1 MKLRRDVRDWVV
13 KAEED
18 YETARFLVRKRK
30 PNLSNAVCFHA
41 QQCAEKY
48 LKAFLVFHR
57 IAFPKTHDLL
67 DLLELTKKA
76 DPTLELLRSDL
87 AHLEPYAVEV
97 RYPGEFA
104 TRQEAKRSVRVMAH
118 IRLALQDRLGNPR
131 SVSAFRGFVKGMRAN
146 SIREKKDRF

>member
-18 YETARFLVRKRK
+18 YEAARALVRKRK

-48 LKAFLVFHR
+48 LKAFLIYHR

-67 DLLELTKKA
+67 DLLELAKRA
-76 DPTLELLRSDL
+76 DSTLELLRPDL
-87 AHLEPYAVEV
+87 AHLEPYAVEF

-104 TRQEAKRSVRVMAH
+104 TRQEAKRSVQVGTHVRE
-118 IRLALQDRLGNPR
+118 
-131 SVSAFRGFVKGMRAN
+131 AFRN
-146 SIREKKDRF
+146 RFQLR

>member
-18 YETARFLVRKRK
+18 YETARTLVRKRK
-30 PNLSNAVCFHA
+30 HNLSNAVCFHA

-48 LKAFLVFHR
+48 LKAFLIFHR

-67 DLLELTKKA
+67 DLLELAKKV
-76 DPTLELLRSDL
+76 DPTLELLKSDL
-87 AHLEPYAVEV
+87 AYLEPYAVEF

-104 TRQEAKRSVRVMAH
+104 TRQEAKRSARVMAH
-118 IRLALQDRLGNPR
+118 VRLALRNCLG
-131 SVSAFRGFVKGMRAN
+131 SSGSRA
-146 SIREKKDRF
+146 SR

>member
-18 YETARFLVRKRK
+18 YEVARTLIRKRK

-48 LKAFLVFHR
+48 LKAFLTSR
-57 IAFPKTHDLL
+57 RTAFPKTHDLL
-67 DLLELTKKA
+67 GLLELAKKA
-76 DPTLELLRSDL
+76 DPILELLRPDL
-87 AHLEPYAVEV
+87 AYLEPYAVEF

-104 TRQEAKRSVRVMAH
+104 TRQEAKRSVQVVSRVRE
-118 IRLALQDRLGNPR
+118 ILRSRLRVQ
-131 SVSAFRGFVKGMRAN
+131 RA
-146 SIREKKDRF
+146 RR

>member
-1 MKLRRDVRDWVV
+1 MKLRRDVRDWIV

-18 YETARFLVRKRK
+18 YESARTLVRKRK
-30 PNLSNAVCFHA
+30 LNLSNAVCFHA

-67 DLLELTKKA
+67 DLLELAKKA
-76 DPTLELLRSDL
+76 DPTLELLKSDL
-87 AHLEPYAVEV
+87 TYLEPYAVEF

-104 TRQEAKRSVRVMAH
+104 TRQEAARSVRVVLH
-118 IRLALQDRLGNPR
+118 VRTLFRLYLLQIGPR
-131 SVSAFRGFVKGMRAN
+131 
-146 SIREKKDRF
+146 

>member
-18 YETARFLVRKRK
+18 YETARLLVRKRK
-30 PNLSNAVCFHA
+30 PNLSDGVCFHA

-67 DLLELTKKA
+67 DLLELAKKK
-76 DPTLELLRSDL
+76 DVTLELLRPDL
-87 AHLEPYAVEV
+87 VYLEPYAVKF

-104 TRQEAKRSVRVMAH
+104 TRHEAKRSARVMTH
-118 IRLALQDRLGNPR
+118 IRLAFRDRLGNPR
-131 SVSAFRGFVKGMRAN
+131 PIALRGFVKGMKPGV
-146 SIREKKDRF
+146 IREKKDRY

>member
-18 YETARFLVRKRK
+18 YEVVRALIRKRK
-30 PNLSNAVCFHA
+30 PNVNNAVCFHA

-48 LKAFLVFHR
+48 LKAFLIRHR

-67 DLLELTKKA
+67 DLLELAKQA
-76 DPTLELLRSDL
+76 DSTLELLRPDL
-87 AHLEPYAVEV
+87 AHLEPYAVEF

-104 TRQEAKRSVRVMAH
+104 TRQEAKRSVRVAA
-118 IRLALQDRLGNPR
+118 RVREAFRNRLG
-131 SVSAFRGFVKGMRAN
+131 
-146 SIREKKDRF
+146 IRQLS

>member
-1 MKLRRDVRDWVV
+1 MKLRRDVRDWLV

-18 YETARFLVRKRK
+18 YETARLLVRKRK

-67 DLLELTKKA
+67 DLLELAKRA
-76 DPTLELLRSDL
+76 DPTLELLRPDL
-87 AHLEPYAVEV
+87 AYLEPYAVEF

-104 TRQEAKRSVRVMAH
+104 TRPQAKRSARVMAH
-118 IRLALQDRLGNPR
+118 IRESLRDRL
-131 SVSAFRGFVKGMRAN
+131 
-146 SIREKKDRF
+146 